1 MFLDGSFSY
10 PPKPIDDVLGAG
22 DTLRLKLENFQDFHL
37 HKKTHQTTELLWV
50 GSWTCKKKRKHYE
63 AYTRSGVKISVH
75 DFVYVLAEE
84 NKRLVAYLEDLYED
98 SRGNK
103 VAVVRWFHKVDEVV
117 LDLPHTSYNNHKEI
131 FFSLCIQDL
140 SIECIDGIA
149 SVLSPQHYENFL
161 KFNALNVNLINQKL
175 DPFVCQNQFEDE
187 GIKPFD
193 ITKVKGYW
201 NQNIHK
207 LMSTV
212 HNHVHLKKLRS
223 SDADVAVDVDVDVD
237 GIRPKKRLR
246 RLVETE
252 YEYTIG
258 SEVEVL
264 SQDSGIRGVWF
275 KGVVIK
281 KHNEKLKVRYQDI
294 KDAGDESKNLEEWIL
309 SSRVGVDDEFGMRL
323 SGRMTVRPSRML
335 KKSDVLVDVDV
346 GCVVDAWWNDGW
358 WEGIVVDKELEGKN
372 GNRIHVYFPWE
383 KKRLIF
389 GCKDLRYSQEWFKG
403 EWKELKK
410 RFDLVGLISCD
421 SQTKSHDNNVLLSSN
436 MVVVDD
442 DDNDKGHIGE
452 YVIGDLKWNWSRKK
466 RQRRKACE
474 RFQVENLVTL
484 KKRKD
489 NSECKF
495 ICESSLFCHS
505 VASSTPLIMSR

>member
-10 PPKPIDDVLGAG
+10 PPKPIDGVNGAG
-22 DTLRLKLENFQDFHL
+22 DMRLKFANFQD

-84 NKRLVAYLEDLYED
+84 NKRLVAYLEDLFED

-117 LDLPHTSYNNHKEI
+117 LDSLHTSYNYKEI

-161 KFNALNVNLINQKL
+161 KLNSLNLINQKV

-193 ITKVKGYW
+193 ITKVKGYF

-207 LMSTV
+207 LMY
-212 HNHVHLKKLRS
+212 VHLKKFS

-237 GIRPKKRLR
+237 LIRPKKRLR
-246 RLVETE
+246 RLMETE

-281 KHNEKLKVRYQDI
+281 KHNEKLKVKYQDI
-294 KDAGDESKNLEEWIL
+294 KDGGDESKNLEEWIL

-323 SGRMTVRPSRML
+323 SGRMTIRPKRLL

-358 WEGIVVDKELEGKN
+358 WEGIVVGKELEGKN

-389 GCKDLRYSQEWFKG
+389 GCNDLRYSQEWFKG
-403 EWKELKK
+403 EWKEFNN

-421 SQTKSHDNNVLLSSN
+421 SETKSHDNNVLLST
-436 MVVVDD
+436 MVVVVVDD
-442 DDNDKGHIGE
+442 DDDDKGQNGE

-466 RQRRKACE
+466 RQKRKACE

-484 KKRKD
+484 KKRRKD

-495 ICESSLFCHS
+495 ICDSSLFCHS